1 MKNVIIILLSA
12 LTLLSCDASKASKG
26 NVITV
31 TIEPLRYFTE
41 QIAGNK
47 FEVKTMVPRGN
58 SPETYEPTVRQL
70 IDLSS
75 SALYIKVGSIG
86 FERTWMNKLKENAPQ
101 TTFIDTSVGIV
112 PAKSINGITDP
123 HTWMSC
129 ANAVAIAKNIYAAIV
144 KEDSKNKE
152 FYRQN
157 LNKLI
162 HIIQQT
168 HSEIYNIFTKNKP
181 KAFLIYHPSLTYF
194 AREYGIL
201 QIPIE
206 EEGREPSALQ
216 LQNVIKLAKKEGVKT
231 MLVQAEFANRNTQT
245 ISKSTGAKVERINPL
260 GYNWHK
266 EMIEIAKKI
275 R

>member
-12 LTLLSCDASKASKG
+12 LTLLSCDASKANKG

-112 PAKSINGITDP
+112 PARSINGIADP

-129 ANAVAIAKNIYAAIV
+129 ANAIVIAKNIYAAIA

-266 EMIEIAKKI
+266 EMIEIAQKI